1 MPENNNNI
9 SKRGFASMDPKRQRE
24 IAAMGGRE
32 AHARGTAHEFDSN
45 EAREAGRKGGL
56 NSGGTNRG
64 GMNSTRSVFDESEQ

>member
-1 MPENNNNI
+1 MADDINKSNI
-9 SKRGFASMDPKRQRE
+9 KKRGFGSMDKEKQRA

-56 NSGGTNRG
+56 NSGGSRASAD
-64 GMNSTRSVFDESEQ
+64 MDAMSDEID